1 MEELERTYLAKELP
15 ENLFLFPAEKI
26 VDVYLPL
33 TSVHPVLRIR
43 KRDDIYEVTKKR
55 PISEGDASRQIEK
68 TISLD
73 KDEYKELIT
82 LQGKHIIKTRYY
94 YKQNGVDFEI
104 DVFQESLTGLVLVDV
119 EFSSVEGRNN
129 FVKPPFCLVDVTQ
142 ENFIAGGMLCGKTYA
157 DIEDDLNRLGY
168 RKLSLP

>member
-1 MEELERTYLAKELP
+1 MEELERTYLAKEFP
-15 ENLFLFPAEKI
+15 ENLALFPAEEI
-26 VDVYLPL
+26 VDVYLPSI
-33 TSVHPVLRIR
+33 SVHPVLRIR
-43 KRDDIYEVTKKR
+43 RHGDIYEITKKR
-55 PISEGDASRQIEK
+55 PISRSDSSRQIEE

-82 LQGKHIIKTRYY
+82 LRGKRLIKTRYY

-119 EFSSVEGRNN
+119 EFSSVEERNN
-129 FVKPPFCLVDVTQ
+129 FVKPPFCLADVTQ
-142 ENFIAGGMLCGKTYA
+142 ENFIAGGMLCGKAYD

-168 RKLSLP
+168 RKLSLL